1 MRQIVFLKDVSHDTL
16 TDLIQFMY
24 CGEVNVQQDNL
35 TSFMSTAEALKING
49 FTEKLDLKTASTSTS
64 TTTSTSAPSIDLP
77 SKETASD
84 RVKTLQES
92 RVAQQCEINR
102 VSLSKLNSKDKDNCN
117 DVVQTNRKRTF
128 TPSSNAIQFIKRI
141 KLLSQMHLNSADSQK
156 STPSATSSLQQKHT
170 NQVIFG

>member
-1 MRQIVFLKDVSHDTL
+1 MRRIVFLKDVSHDTL

-49 FTEKLDLKTASTSTS
+49 FTEKLDLKTASTSTLTS
-64 TTTSTSAPSIDLP
+64 ASTSTPSIDLP
-77 SKETASD
+77 SNKTASD
-84 RVKTLQES
+84 QVKTLQES

-102 VSLSKLNSKDKDNCN
+102 VSLSKLNSKDKDNSH

-128 TPSSNAIQFIKRI
+128 TRSSNVTQLVKRI
-141 KLLSQMHLNSADSQK
+141 KVISHIQLNSADSQK
-156 STPSATSSLQQKHT
+156 STPSATSSLQQKQT